1 MDQYSYLDADDFSII
16 IFCLRYN
23 SGLTGGIVMD
33 NWFLKASALVIVVI
47 SYLDSAINL
56 FQFDKRGPVIFAASI
71 FLLLWAIISHR
82 KKGKRC
88 MPQIPDLLATICFIF
103 TVGQKYKLDFKIQP
117 TSLFSQ
123 SLPGRVFCYAI
134 NHSFYYVF
142 VGFCIFVVLNAVLSS
157 YGWGIT
163 RLAKSCLFRIGYI
176 LLYSLL
182 KSEMI
187 FKGFKR
193 YMENRKALSCEE
205 CDLLRSA
212 VRKRSEYLKSRKESR
227 PNRTFWEKVND
238 HFYFP
243 VVFRKHAEKKSFMPK
258 WLYNISLVQGKDIH
272 MEWTNKPV
280 FPRIS
285 EFTVNLTNSKLA
297 IINNW
302 GKRFLMDYYHSDDDL
317 DSVSK
322 HNMEINAFL
331 SHSNQDLKEKTF
343 SSNTFYRWGS
353 AGTLPII
360 KYKGKKWIA
369 FVYRD
374 IYPKGWNLPL
384 GASECEL
391 EKGRPG
397 ITAIREMLE
406 ELVVFAEPFREYHK
420 SDRTH
425 FPERKELYHPLLNSI
440 EGETNYQASRR
451 SFYGKQREIIA
462 HTCPIEFGEKTSGH
476 HAMTC
481 YDSRTTMQIK
491 VKDDNRKIFLPENV
505 STNCMVTVDNF
516 EQGIECI
523 KPVRFQ
529 IGDGDDLR
537 MGEVDFLDDKW
548 INNPVILI
556 RYEALEEYFKSNE
569 FKELI
574 KDDSVYAKNDY
585 AHGEGI
591 NLKSILSNPE
601 NYHLFG
607 VQIQDREEYQAELD
621 SKMNKINKNPLT
633 RKFRWKEMKHLRV
646 QKDYLKSFVDS
657 NKAFFT
663 MDEQSKEPLIQ
674 DPGNGKSVPPY
685 YMCPAAWK
693 SCYYYLS
700 GIYKIE
706 ENTSFGE

>member
-1 MDQYSYLDADDFSII
+1 M
-16 IFCLRYN
+16 N
-23 SGLTGGIVMD
+23 
-33 NWFLKASALVIVVI
+33 NWFLKASSFLIIII
-47 SYLDSAINL
+47 SYFDSAVNL
-56 FQFDKRGPVIFAASI
+56 IQFDKRGLVIAIASFI
-71 FLLLWAIISHR
+71 LLLLAVISHG

-88 MPQIPDLLATICFIF
+88 MPQIPDLLATICFLFSI
-103 TVGQKYKLDFKIQP
+103 GRKYKLAITILP
-117 TSLFSQ
+117 TPFFAQ
-123 SLPGRVFCYAI
+123 SFLSREFCYVF
-134 NHSFYYVF
+134 NHSIYYLF
-142 VGFCIFVVLNAVLSS
+142 VGFCIFVVLNAVLGS

-163 RLAKSCLFRIGYI
+163 RLTKSSLFRIGYI

-182 KSEMI
+182 KNELVFRC
-187 FKGFKR
+187 FKW
-193 YMENRKALSCEE
+193 YMEGKKALSREE

-212 VRKRSEYLKSRKESR
+212 VKKRSEYLKIMNESR
-227 PNRTFWEKVND
+227 PNISFWGKVNN

-243 VVFRKHAEKKSFMPK
+243 IVFRKHAEKKSFMPK
-258 WLYNISLVQGKDIH
+258 WLYNISLVQGKNIS
-272 MEWTNKPV
+272 MEWTNRPE
-280 FPRIS
+280 FPRKS
-285 EFTVNLTNSKLA
+285 EFTVNLTDSKLA

-302 GKRFLMDYYHSDDDL
+302 GKRFLMDYYHSDDDN
-317 DSVSK
+317 DSVSRYNK
-322 HNMEINAFL
+322 EINAFL
-331 SHSNQDLKEKTF
+331 SHSNQDLQKMEF
-343 SSNTFYRWGS
+343 GNHTFYRWGS

-360 KYKGKKWIA
+360 EYKKEKWIA

-406 ELVVFAEPFREYHK
+406 ELVVFTEPFREYHK
-420 SDRTH
+420 SDKTH
-425 FPERKELYHPLLNSI
+425 FPVRRELYHPLLNSI
-440 EGETNYQASRR
+440 EGETNYQAAQRR
-451 SFYGKQREIIA
+451 FYGKQKEIIA
-462 HTCPIEFGEKTSGH
+462 HTCPIEFGEKTSGRY
-476 HAMTC
+476 ALIC

-491 VKDDNRKIFLPENV
+491 VQDDNRKFFLPENI
-505 STNCMVTVDNF
+505 STNCIVTVDNF

-529 IGDGDDLR
+529 IDDENDLR

-556 RYEALEEYFKSNE
+556 KYGALKKFFTESDE

-574 KDDSVYAKNDY
+574 KDNSVYGKNDPAY
-585 AHGEGI
+585 GEGI
-591 NLKSILSNPE
+591 SLKSILSNPE

-621 SKMNKINKNPLT
+621 SKMKKISKNLLT
-633 RKFRWKEMKHLRV
+633 RKFYWKEMKHLRV
-646 QKDYLKSFVDS
+646 QKDYLKSFVDN
-657 NKAFFT
+657 NKAFFA
-663 MDEQSKEPLIQ
+663 MDKQKNEPCIQSS
-674 DPGNGKSVPPY
+674 GNGTTIPPH